1 MKSNLKPSI
10 PFGAHAAQA
19 AALRAPSFVLS
30 RELDFLAPDS
40 CEWRKNLWQDKQ
52 KESNRP

>member
-1 MKSNLKPSI
+1 MKSNLKPPI